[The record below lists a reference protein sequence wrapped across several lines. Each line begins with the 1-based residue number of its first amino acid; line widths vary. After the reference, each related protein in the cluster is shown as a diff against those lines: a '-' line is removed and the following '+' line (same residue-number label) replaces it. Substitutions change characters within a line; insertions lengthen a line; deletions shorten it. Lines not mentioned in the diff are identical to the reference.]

1 MTKELDAN
9 TTLSHYRIVSKVGAG
24 GMGEVYLAQDT
35 KLDRKVALKILP
47 EDLASDAERMRRF
60 VQEAKAASALN
71 HPNIITIHE
80 IGEAEGVHF
89 IATEF
94 IDGPTLRER
103 LKRGPLPLDELLGIA
118 GQTAEA
124 LAAAHAA
131 GIVHCDIKPENIML
145 RPDGY
150 VKVLD
155 FGIAK
160 LTEHTTGAIDTE
172 GATAKQFNTGPGSII
187 GTIAYMSPEQ
197 VRSQVLDARTDI
209 WSLGVLLYEL
219 IANQQPFPGDSPGDV
234 IAAIL
239 MSRPRLLTQ
248 VRRGCPAGLERIVR
262 KALHK
267 KREKRYQLIEDLSR
281 DLKSLSRRLEF
292 EAELERSGAP
302 AEKSGKLRQRT
313 SAGAAGG
320 TAAEAATL
328 TASEIH
334 TTSSA
339 EYIFSQIKTHQR
351 GIALA
356 LIPLVIV
363 TAVASYLLFF
373 KHPATALTDKDTIL
387 LADFDNKTGDVVFD
401 GTLKQAL
408 AVTLAQSP
416 FLDIFPEARVRE
428 TLESMK
434 QAPDERVTEPRARE
448 ICLRQGLKAFLTGAI
463 ASLGSHYVITL
474 KAVNAQTGDEMA
486 REQTEADSKEQVL
499 KSISQ
504 AATRL
509 REKLGESLSSIQKFD
524 APLEQATT
532 ASLDALKAYS
542 LGLEQANSGNYPKAI
557 PLLQR
562 AIELDPN
569 FALGYLSLARNQ
581 LNSGLNNEATVS
593 AGKAFELRERATENE
608 KLYITLFYNRVV
620 THDLE
625 KAIEAGEVWK
635 QTYPHY
641 WRTYHALAD
650 LYIDVAQFDKAVANG
665 REAMRLNPKVA
676 SVYSNPAGA
685 LIFLNR
691 FDEAKE
697 TYQKALA
704 NNLDAPEYHMF
715 LYWIAYFGGD
725 TATMAQE
732 QKWEEA
738 NSYPYWS
745 LTLQAQTAA
754 LEGKWHRAKDLSNQ
768 ATAMLERSGTKGFV
782 ARLASHD
789 ALIGAVFGD
798 CQTARQK
805 ATQALASVNDTS
817 YSESAVGLAMCGG
830 VSQAQAHIA
839 TVAPLY
845 PNDTRFNGIWLP
857 VIRAAIELQRG
868 QPAQTLQLLEPVRR
882 YEAAT
887 DFQPQYLRGL
897 AYLRL
902 GQGAE
907 AAAEFQKI
915 LDRHGL
921 FDLRGPA
928 LYSLA
933 HLGLARATA
942 LNGDASKAR
951 KLYQDFFALW
961 KDADADLPI
970 LIEAK
975 KEYEKLK

>member
-1 MTKELDAN
+1 MNTELSTN
-9 TTLSHYRIVSKVGAG
+9 TNLSHYRVVSKLGAG

-47 EDLASDAERMRRF
+47 EDLATDAERMRRF

-80 IGEAEGVHF
+80 IGEAEGAHF

-103 LKRGPLPLDELLGIA
+103 LKRGPLPLDELMGIA
-118 GQTAEA
+118 VQTAEA

-160 LTEHTTGAIDTE
+160 LTEHTPGAIDTE

-197 VRSQVLDARTDI
+197 VRSQVLDGRTDI

-219 IANQQPFPGDSPGDV
+219 IAHQQPFPGDSPGDV
-234 IAAIL
+234 IASIL
-239 MSRPRLLTQ
+239 RSRPRPLTQ
-248 VRRGCPAGLERIVR
+248 VRRDCPAGLEHIVR

-267 KREKRYQLIEDLSR
+267 KRERRYQLVEDLSR

-302 AEKSGKLRQRT
+302 AEKSGKFRQRT
-313 SAGAAGG
+313 SGAAEN
-320 TAAEAATL
+320 TAAEASTV

-356 LIPLVIV
+356 LISLVIV
-363 TAVASYLLFF
+363 AAVVSYFLFL

-428 TLESMK
+428 TLQSMK
-434 QAPDERVTEPRARE
+434 HQPDDRVNEPIARE

-486 REQTEADSKEQVL
+486 QEQTEAESKEQVL
-499 KSISQ
+499 KTISQ

-524 APLEQATT
+524 APIEQATT
-532 ASLDALKAYS
+532 ASLEALKAYS

-581 LNSGLNNEATVS
+581 LNSGLNSEAIVS
-593 AGKAFELRERATENE
+593 AGKAFELRERTTENE
-608 KLYITLFYNRVV
+608 KLYITLVYHRVV
-620 THDLE
+620 THNLE
-625 KAIEAGEVWK
+625 KAIEVGEVWK
-635 QTYPHY
+635 QTYPRY

-650 LYIDVAQFDKAVANG
+650 LYLEVGQFEKALANG

-676 SVYSNPAGA
+676 AVYSNPAGA
-685 LIFLNR
+685 LIWLNR
-691 FDEAKE
+691 FAEAKE
-697 TYQKALA
+697 IYQQAMA
-704 NNLDAPEYHMF
+704 NNLDAAEYHLF
-715 LYWIAYFGGD
+715 LHWIAYFAGD
-725 TATMAQE
+725 KAAQS
-732 QKWEEA
+732 QQLMWAEA
-738 NSYPYWS
+738 NSYSYFA
-745 LTLQAQTAA
+745 LALEAQTAA
-754 LEGKWHRAKDLSNQ
+754 LDGQWRKSKELSTRATDI
-768 ATAMLERSGTKGFV
+768 AERGGLKGWV
-782 ARLASHD
+782 ARIASRE
-789 ALIGAVFGD
+789 ALTGAVFGD
-798 CQTARQK
+798 CQTAKRK
-805 ATQALASVNDTS
+805 AAQAIASVNDTS
-817 YSESAVGLAMCGG
+817 YSENAIVLVMCGD
-830 VSQAQAHIA
+830 VSHVQAYIA
-839 TVAPLY
+839 KLAPLY

-857 VIRAAIELQRG
+857 AIRAAIELQRG
-868 QPAQTLQLLEPVRR
+868 QPAQAIQLLEPAKR
-882 YEAAT
+882 YETAT

-915 LDRHGL
+915 IDRHGL
-921 FDLRGPA
+921 YDFLGPA
-928 LYSLA
+928 LYSVA
-933 HLGLARATA
+933 YLGLARASA
-942 LNGDASKAR
+942 LSGDASQAR
-951 KLYQDFFALW
+951 KAYQDFFAMW
-961 KDADADLPI
+961 KDADADIPI

>member
-1 MTKELDAN
+1 MNKDLSAN
-9 TTLSHYRIVSKVGAG
+9 TTLSHYRIVSKIGAG

-60 VQEAKAASALN
+60 VHEAKAASALN

-80 IGEAEGVHF
+80 IAEADGTHF

-103 LKRGPLPLDELLGIA
+103 LKRGPLPLDELMDIG

-131 GIVHCDIKPENIML
+131 GIVHCDIKPENIIV
-145 RPDGY
+145 RSDGY

-172 GATAKQFNTGPGSII
+172 GATAKQFHTGPGSII

-219 IANQQPFPGDSPGDV
+219 IAHQQPFPGDSPGDV

-239 MSRPRLLTQ
+239 RSRPRPLTQ
-248 VRRGCPAGLERIVR
+248 LRRDCPAGLEQIVR

-267 KREKRYQLIEDLSR
+267 KRERRYQMVKDLSR
-281 DLKSLSRRLEF
+281 DLKSLRRRLEF
-292 EAELERSGAP
+292 EAELARSGA
-302 AEKSGKLRQRT
+302 ADQKSGIIRQRT
-313 SAGAAGG
+313 IGAAQG
-320 TAAEAATL
+320 TAAEASTP

-351 GIALA
+351 AIALA
-356 LIPLVIV
+356 LIPLVFV
-363 TAVASYLLFF
+363 AAVVSYFLFF

-428 TLESMK
+428 TLQSMK
-434 QAPDERVTEPRARE
+434 QQPDERVTEPIARE

-474 KAVNAQTGDEMA
+474 KAVNAQTGDDMA
-486 REQTEADSKEQVL
+486 REQIEAESKEQVL
-499 KSISQ
+499 KTISQ

-524 APLEQATT
+524 APIEQATT

-542 LGLEQANSGNYPKAI
+542 LGLEQSNSGNYPKAI
-557 PLLQR
+557 PFLQR

-581 LNSGLNNEATVS
+581 VNSGLNNEATVS
-593 AGKAFELRERATENE
+593 ARKAFELRERATENE

-650 LYIDVAQFDKAVANG
+650 LYIDVAQFENAVANG
-665 REAMRLNPKVA
+665 REAMRLNPRVA
-676 SVYSNPAGA
+676 AVYSNPAGA
-685 LIFLNR
+685 LIWLNR
-691 FDEAKE
+691 FGEAKE
-697 TYQKALA
+697 IYQQAMA
-704 NNLDAPEYHMF
+704 NNLDAAEYHLF
-715 LYWIAYFGGD
+715 LHWIAYFAGD
-725 TATMAQE
+725 KAAQS
-732 QKWEEA
+732 QQLTWAEA
-738 NSYPYWS
+738 NSYPYFA
-745 LTLQAQTAA
+745 LALQAQTAA
-754 LEGKWHRAKDLSNQ
+754 LDGQWRKSKELSTRATDI
-768 ATAMLERSGTKGFV
+768 TERGGIKGWV
-782 ARLASHD
+782 ARIASRE
-789 ALIGAVFGD
+789 ALTGAVFGD
-798 CQTARQK
+798 CQTAKRK
-805 ATQALASVNDTS
+805 AAQALASVNDTS
-817 YSESAVGLAMCGG
+817 YSENAIVLVMCGD
-830 VSQAQAHIA
+830 VSEAQAYMA
-839 TVAPLY
+839 KLAPLF

-857 VIRAAIELQRG
+857 AIRAAIELQRG
-868 QPAQTLQLLEPVRR
+868 QPAQAIQLLEPAKR

-915 LDRHGL
+915 IDRHGL
-921 FDLRGPA
+921 YDFLGPA
-928 LYSLA
+928 LYSVA
-933 HLGLARATA
+933 YLGLARASA
-942 LNGDASKAR
+942 LSGDASRAR
-951 KLYQDFFALW
+951 KAYQDFFAMW
-961 KDADADLPI
+961 KDADADIPI